1 MHQSLNLRRV
11 FAPRLGALL
20 EMIQVCTYH
29 GLGLVHPAQ
38 THAHTNTHTH
48 TAHTLHSTES
58 ANQDSCKPTVRAPRW
73 WPRVGGTLKSE
84 PNRVLVS
91 LSLSL
96 TPSLSLEPKSRILR
110 WWPMCAHT
118 QRRPQNSLSSAHSA
132 AEALRGGAHM
142 WTRARVWARLTR
154 REG

>member
-1 MHQSLNLRRV
+1 MYISRHRPGPSCANAR
-11 FAPRLGALL
+11 
-20 EMIQVCTYH
+20 
-29 GLGLVHPAQ
+29 
-38 THAHTNTHTH
+38 AHTNTHTH